1 MHYLAFT
8 LFALTFTW
16 FMVTASSR
24 RRVLAVAVAGILVST
39 LLIAPPVAEAQGGIV
54 QAIQAVLSAING
66 VIHNAL
72 NAINTVR
79 TEISYLYQS
88 VIWPMQLINQSRALV
103 TQMINQYRSLMAGI
117 LGMNLRSATLSN
129 PQALETVIRDHQ
141 VNNFST
147 LTQSYGTTYGAIPTA
162 AAATQ
167 ADRDMS
173 DMDDAFALDSLKTLK
188 ISDNA
193 ISDCIGSCI
202 EHSQSSHNPE
212 NARRRTKAGSRAHS
226 APKWTPEAGS
236 DIQHANARPDDQSA
250 AAQLSPKGETMKSF
264 REYLNK
270 AKYWIL
276 GHKVRT
282 AALTLVLVITAPWPA
297 KGQFLDPC
305 CALMAAGLSSI
316 SSALQNVV
324 GGGLN
329 QIYSVDEG
337 TQQFQQNVVWPLKLI
352 NQARAL
358 VGGLEGIFSQIYSL
372 THMRVNSAT
381 LPNSQQLE
389 VNLLSRNANLI
400 GQTSTNYTA
409 LYGQVPMTTDASP
422 QMRDMI
428 DMTDAIS
435 QDAMKRAIEIDALS
449 DLELQAASQIN
460 QSVQNAAPGSAPI
473 IEAQADAWLVRANAY
488 TQAATADL
496 MRLRAIDLANSSA
509 DIKMGATN
517 TTNLRQQLMNL
528 LQHN

>member
-16 FMVTASSR
+16 FMATASSR

-54 QAIQAVLSAING
+54 QGIQAVLSAING

-162 AAATQ
+162 ADATQ

-193 ISDCIGSCI
+193 
-202 EHSQSSHNPE
+202 
-212 NARRRTKAGSRAHS
+212 T
-226 APKWTPEAGS
+226 
-236 DIQHANARPDDQSA
+236 
-250 AAQLSPKGETMKSF
+250 
-264 REYLNK
+264 
-270 AKYWIL
+270 
-276 GHKVRT
+276 
-282 AALTLVLVITAPWPA
+282 
-297 KGQFLDPC
+297 
-305 CALMAAGLSSI
+305 
-316 SSALQNVV
+316 
-324 GGGLN
+324 
-329 QIYSVDEG
+329 
-337 TQQFQQNVVWPLKLI
+337 
-352 NQARAL
+352 
-358 VGGLEGIFSQIYSL
+358 
-372 THMRVNSAT
+372 
-381 LPNSQQLE
+381 
-389 VNLLSRNANLI
+389 
-400 GQTSTNYTA
+400 
-409 LYGQVPMTTDASP
+409 
-422 QMRDMI
+422 
-428 DMTDAIS
+428 
-435 QDAMKRAIEIDALS
+435 
-449 DLELQAASQIN
+449 DLELQVANAIEDSASQ
-460 QSVQNAAPGSAPI
+460 AAPGSAPLVTASAVASSI
-473 IEAQADAWLVRANAY
+473 RSQAITQKMLAAELRQEAAHIAHQNG
-488 TQAATADL
+488 
-496 MRLRAIDLANSSA
+496 LR
-509 DIKMGATN
+509 KRGATFS
-517 TTNLRQQLMNL
+517 TQMRGLMINL